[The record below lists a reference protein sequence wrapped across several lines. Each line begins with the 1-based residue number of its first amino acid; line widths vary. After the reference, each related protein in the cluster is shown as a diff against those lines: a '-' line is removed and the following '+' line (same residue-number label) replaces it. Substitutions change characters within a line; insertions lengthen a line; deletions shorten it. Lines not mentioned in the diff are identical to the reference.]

1 MKNIDF
7 IVAEKLTDKLK
18 CRGVAFNDDGFPV
31 FSMNSFADE
40 EPSFICPWQHR
51 NYYRPLD
58 TALSFFM
65 PDNLIYPRFEKIA
78 DEVDEFGKFK
88 SVISMDL
95 SVSRNMPLEVQKFN
109 MLMNA
114 LYTTY
119 LASEGIKIIP
129 SLRCGDEKTIDY
141 LLPYKDAPLV
151 ALGLHGCKG
160 MSFADYD
167 EFIFRCEMIILQPRK
182 LLLYGKPTKAEKEIL
197 DDIGIPYRV
206 YPDFQTLYKRGGSQD
221 D

>member
-1 MKNIDF
+1 MKKPEIIDIF
-7 IVAEKLTDKLK
+7 RNGFLDEREEKFQIE
-18 CRGVAFNDDGFPV
+18 RRFSHQIASAF
-31 FSMNSFADE
+31 A
-40 EPSFICPWQHR
+40 
-51 NYYRPLD
+51 
-58 TALSFFM
+58 T
-65 PDNLIYPRFEKIA
+65 
-78 DEVDEFGKFK
+78 
-88 SVISMDL
+88 
-95 SVSRNMPLEVQKFN
+95 
-109 MLMNA
+109 
-114 LYTTY
+114 
-119 LASEGIKIIP
+119 
-129 SLRCGDEKTIDY
+129 
-141 LLPYKDAPLV
+141 KDAPLV